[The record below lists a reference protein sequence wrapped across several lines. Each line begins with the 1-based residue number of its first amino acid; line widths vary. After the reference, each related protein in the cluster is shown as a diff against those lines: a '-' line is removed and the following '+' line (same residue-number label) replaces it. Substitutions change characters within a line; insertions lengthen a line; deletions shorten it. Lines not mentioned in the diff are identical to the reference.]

1 PDVICQTQ
9 TRNARGANATEM
21 LVGQGDAHGL
31 PRDGPST
38 VCASPAS
45 GEAGVAGHLAPP
57 TPSRSRPGVSE
68 PRPRSVFGSYLWVM
82 SGFEVVPASLILHRN
97 TVATTSTVRR
107 RILVHTLRRRPSAAT
122 RPVLP
127 LPRSTDPPPQP
138 SSSPPPFASFS

>member
-1 PDVICQTQ
+1 MSGKGQAAQVAKQQRWLRTALISPTISCARSPARERRQHEHALAAGAPRGGRRPPDVICQTQ

-57 TPSRSRPGVSE
+57 IPSRSRPGVSE
-68 PRPRSVFGSYLWVM
+68 PRSRSVFGSYLWVM
-82 SGFEVVPASLILHRN
+82 SGFEVVPA
-97 TVATTSTVRR
+97 
-107 RILVHTLRRRPSAAT
+107 TL
-122 RPVLP
+122 
-127 LPRSTDPPPQP
+127 
-138 SSSPPPFASFS
+138 